1 MDGKEVWQSFEDEA
15 EVGEETGDNER
26 GKGEGKSGGWQCV
39 FFCSR
44 EGFRSQRLTLSGCE
58 AGAREGAKWC
68 ASLKFIVFSFY
79 NGVSFFFIVFSP
91 SSSSFRPHPLSPPL
105 RERERARDC

>member
-39 FFCSR
+39 FFLLAR
-44 EGFRSQRLTLSGCE
+44 GLS
-58 AGAREGAKWC
+58 
-68 ASLKFIVFSFY
+68 
-79 NGVSFFFIVFSP
+79 
-91 SSSSFRPHPLSPPL
+91 
-105 RERERARDC
+105 